1 LIWGLGMLTDK
12 FPRAVLAHTPTPI
25 EKLVNLSD
33 ELGGPEIWIKRDDCT
48 GLAFGGNKARQL
60 EYYIGEAINQSA
72 DTILITSAVQS
83 NYLRSAV
90 AAARKYGMD
99 VEVQLEERVPDR
111 PNEYYHSGN
120 PYLMRLM
127 GAKLHRY
134 PVGEDEEGADNAMFE
149 RAENLKKT
157 GKRPYVVPLAGHHTP
172 IGALGYVDCAE
183 ELLTQIKEKDIDFDL
198 IITASGSGTTHTG
211 LLAGLRAMGS
221 NIPVYGICVRRDRS
235 AQFERVFSKTKRVAR
250 MIGWDGEISANDVK
264 LTDATL
270 APGYGQLNAEVREAI
285 DMAARLEGLL
295 VDPVYTGKALAGL
308 IHLIRKGEVANNKR
322 LLFIHTGGT
331 PALFGYPELVE

>member
-1 LIWGLGMLTDK
+1 MLTDK
-12 FPRAVLAHTPTPI
+12 FPRAILAHTPTPI
-25 EKLVNLSD
+25 EHLKNLSR
-33 ELGGPEIWIKRDDCT
+33 ELGGPEIWVKRDDNT

-60 EYYIGEAINQSA
+60 EYYMGEAVEQGA

-90 AAARKYGMD
+90 AAARKYAMD

-111 PNEYYHSGN
+111 PEEYYRSGN

-127 GAKLHRY
+127 GAKLHSY

-149 RAENLKKT
+149 RAEELKKE
-157 GKRPYVVPLAGHHTP
+157 GKNAYVVPLAGTHTP
-172 IGALGYVDCAE
+172 LGAFGYVDCAE
-183 ELLTQIKEKDIDFDL
+183 ELLGQIKEQTIDIDL
-198 IITASGSGTTHTG
+198 VVTASGSGTTHTG
-211 LLAGLRAMGS
+211 LVAGLRALGS
-221 NIPVYGICVRRDRS
+221 QVPVYGICVRRDKN
-235 AQFERVFSKTKRVAR
+235 AQFDRVFDKSKLVAE
-250 MIGWDGEISANDVK
+250 MIGWDGEIVADDIK

-270 APGYGQLNAEVREAI
+270 APGYGQLNPAVKEAI
-285 DMAARLEGLL
+285 NLAAKSEGLL

-308 IHLIRKGEVANNKR
+308 IQLIRTGEVADKKR
-322 LLFIHTGGT
+322 ILFIHTGGT

>member
-1 LIWGLGMLTDK
+1 MLTDK
-12 FPRAVLAHTPTPI
+12 FPRVILAHTPTPI
-25 EKLVNLSD
+25 EKLANLTH
-33 ELGGPEIWIKRDDCT
+33 ELGGPEIWVKRDDCT

-60 EYYIGEAINQSA
+60 EYYMGEAIRKGA

-111 PNEYYHSGN
+111 PDEYYRSGN

-127 GAKLHRY
+127 GAKMHSY
-134 PVGEDEEGADNAMFE
+134 PEGEDEEGADNAMFE
-149 RAENLKKT
+149 RAEVLIKQ
-157 GKRPYVVPLAGHHTP
+157 GKNPYVVPLAGHHIP
-172 IGALGYVDCAE
+172 LGAFGYVDCSE
-183 ELLTQIKEKDIDFDL
+183 ELLEQINAQNIDFDL
-198 IITASGSGTTHTG
+198 VVTASGSGTTHTG
-211 LLAGLRAMGS
+211 LVAGLKARDS
-221 NIPVYGICVRRDRS
+221 NIPVYGICVRRDKN
-235 AQFERVFSKTKRVAR
+235 AQFERVLSKTKLVAE
-250 MIGWDGEISANDVK
+250 MIGWDGEIVAGDIN

-270 APGYGQLNAEVREAI
+270 APGYGQVNAAVEEAI
-285 DMAARLEGLL
+285 DLAARYEGLL

-308 IHLIRKGEVANNKR
+308 IHLIRSGEISDKKR

-331 PALFGYPELVE
+331 PALFGYPELIE

>member
-1 LIWGLGMLTDK
+1 MLTDK
-12 FPRAVLAHTPTPI
+12 FPRAILAHTPTPI
-25 EKLVNLSD
+25 EKLANLSN

-60 EYYIGEAINQSA
+60 EYYIGEAIEQGA

-111 PNEYYHSGN
+111 PSEYYHSGN

-149 RAENLKKT
+149 RAEHLRKA
-157 GKRPYVVPLAGHHTP
+157 GKVPYVVPLAGHHTP

-183 ELLTQIKEKDIDFDL
+183 ELLTQSNEKNGGFDM
-198 IITASGSGTTHTG
+198 IITASGSGVTHTG
-211 LLAGLRAMGS
+211 LLVGLRARGS
-221 NIPVYGICVRRDRS
+221 NIPVYGICVRRDQS
-235 AQFERVFSKTKRVAR
+235 AQFERVFSKTKLVAQ
-250 MIGWDGEISANDVK
+250 MIGWGGEILSSDVK

-270 APGYGQLNAEVREAI
+270 APGYGQLNAAVEEAI
-285 DMAARLEGLL
+285 NMAARLEGLL

-308 IHLIRKGEVANNKR
+308 IHLVRTGEVADKRR

>member
-1 LIWGLGMLTDK
+1 MLTDN
-12 FPRAVLAHTPTPI
+12 FPRTLLAHTPTPI
-25 EKLVNLSD
+25 EKLVNLSA
-33 ELGGPEIWIKRDDCT
+33 ELGGPDIWVKRDDCT

-60 EYYIGEAINQSA
+60 EYYMGEAIEQDA

-111 PNEYYHSGN
+111 PSEYYRSGN

-127 GAKLHRY
+127 GAKLHSY

-149 RAENLKKT
+149 RAEELKKQ
-157 GKRPYVVPLAGHHTP
+157 GKNPYVVPLAGNHTP
-172 IGALGYVDCAE
+172 LGALGYVDCAE
-183 ELLTQIKEKDIDFDL
+183 ELLGQIKTKKIDIDL
-198 IITASGSGTTHTG
+198 IVTASGSGTTHTG
-211 LLAGLRAMGS
+211 LIAGLRAKGS
-221 NIPVYGICVRRDRS
+221 DIGVYGICVRRDKK
-235 AQFERVFSKTKRVAR
+235 AQFKRVLSKSRIVAE
-250 MIGWDGEISANDVK
+250 MIGWDGKINESDVQ

-270 APGYGQLNAEVREAI
+270 APGYGQLNGAVEEAI
-285 DMAARLEGLL
+285 NLAAKSEGLL

-308 IHLIRKGEVANNKR
+308 IELIRSGQIADKKR
-322 LLFIHTGGT
+322 ILFIHTGGT
-331 PALFGYPELVE
+331 PALFGYPELIE